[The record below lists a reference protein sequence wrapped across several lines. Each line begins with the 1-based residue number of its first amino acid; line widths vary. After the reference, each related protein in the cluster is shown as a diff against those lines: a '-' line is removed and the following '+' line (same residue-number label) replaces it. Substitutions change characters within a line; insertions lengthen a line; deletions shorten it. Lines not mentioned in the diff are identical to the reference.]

1 MPREPTAGLSV
12 EDQWIERLLE
22 SAVVKALVVLLIAV
36 SLLPALDRPWLHGAV
51 FLPVFGL
58 ELLLRVRLFLARRS
72 SLRRRRAAGD
82 PVLGRE
88 HRPLEPVL
96 LAFDFLAVMSFV
108 PWWHWFE
115 SVRLLRL
122 ARLVRLV
129 IVVRYAADL
138 LHDLWIVVT
147 RRERLGQLLLLLLTV
162 GTLSFV
168 SAALLLY
175 AVPHSPLHRGDVLE
189 AFWWS
194 FLQLE
199 SADNVVRTLHDEP
212 AVVAASVLLTLTG
225 IFLMAFLIGLG
236 TNVVGA
242 LVVAARLRPLD
253 VEGHVVLAA
262 PPGAAR
268 RILRDLRRLEP
279 RNVPERP
286 GREGG
291 FRSPARRIRRWLGR
305 RRIVWAGTDP
315 EPPAFLLDPELRNVS
330 YRPTAL
336 VDRNGA
342 RLVAADQARC
352 VALVSDEADPAGDAR
367 CLSSA
372 LAVSEALL
380 QAAAEDSRHL
390 GGPVPRDLFL
400 ELRETASLP
409 AVRPLRDRLHHAG
422 IGCAVLDMESLL
434 GRFLAVHVL
443 DPELDPLYER
453 VLATSGQTIWVRLA
467 ESNPDR
473 RTWRVARPL
482 PSAPPLAASWR
493 RHRVLPLGTVFTGPD
508 AATPPGSSS
517 LRRLQDCS
525 TRVGFDT
532 GARVPPADRV
542 AGLAA
547 LAMTEHLV
555 RDWIRSLQAGQL
567 AEPDPPPSPAAV
579 RFAES
584 LELVG
589 HDVRRVLLV
598 GSHPCLSAL
607 LVETTRFLPGIEV
620 ELLPEEGMRLAELG
634 EQLQR
639 GLREVAPTATLRR
652 DDGDRLHLVFPDGRA
667 GFVALHD
674 AAEGIGAATHAVGR
688 HDLERFDRVA
698 FLSHPAA
705 PAADDC
711 TTARVL
717 RIADEIERL
726 GRCRVVVQIESE
738 GRAQLLTAAL
748 RGHAPPDAGPP
759 PVSVLAAEQVRA
771 HLLAHAM
778 LTPGVIPVLEELLA
792 ARGQEFVRLVPRD
805 RSAVPAGERLSF
817 GDLLVALA
825 RRGPGS
831 IVALGWAFEQD
842 DGRWSLAI
850 NPEPGERPCADR
862 IRAVYAVADSAL
874 LRGKATGSE
883 ARTGT

>member
-12 EDQWIERLLE
+12 GNQWIERLLE
-22 SAVVKALVVLLIAV
+22 SAAVKAFVVLLIAV

-51 FLPVFGL
+51 FLPAFGL
-58 ELLLRVRLFLARRS
+58 ELLLRVRLFFARRGA
-72 SLRRRRAAGD
+72 LRRRRAAGE
-82 PVLGRE
+82 PVLDRE
-88 HRPLEPVL
+88 RRPLEPL
-96 LAFDFLAVMSFV
+96 LLVFDFVAVASFV

-122 ARLVRLV
+122 ARLVRIV

-138 LHDLWIVVT
+138 LHDLWIVIT

-162 GTLSFV
+162 ATLSFV

-253 VEGHVVLAA
+253 MEGHVVLAA

-279 RNVPERP
+279 RNVRERP
-286 GREGG
+286 THEGG
-291 FRSPARRIRRWLGR
+291 FRSPARRIRRWFGR
-305 RRIVWAGTDP
+305 RRIVWAGTEP
-315 EPPAFLLDPELRNVS
+315 EPPAFLLDPELRDVS

-342 RLVAADQARC
+342 RLVAANQARC

-372 LAVSEALL
+372 LAVSEELL
-380 QAAAEDSRHL
+380 RAAAQESRHL

-409 AVRPLRDRLHHAG
+409 AVRPLHDRLHDAG

-434 GRFLAVHVL
+434 GRFLAVHLL
-443 DPELDPLYER
+443 DPGLDPLYEQ
-453 VLATSGQTIWVRLA
+453 VLATTGQTIWVRLA
-467 ESNPDR
+467 EPRLDR
-473 RTWRVARPL
+473 RARGASRRL
-482 PSAPPLAASWR
+482 PPAPPLASSWS
-493 RHRVLPLGTVFTGPD
+493 RHRVLPLGTLVARPD
-508 AATPPGSSS
+508 AETPPGSSP
-517 LRRLQDCS
+517 LRRIEDCS
-525 TRVGFDT
+525 TRLGFDA
-532 GARVPPADRV
+532 GAPSADRV
-542 AGLAA
+542 VGLAA

-555 RDWIRSLQAGQL
+555 RDWVRDLQAGRL
-567 AEPDPPPSPAAV
+567 DEPDPAPAPAAA
-579 RFAES
+579 RLAES

-598 GSHPCLSAL
+598 GSHPCLPAL
-607 LVETTRFLPGIEV
+607 LVELIRFLPGVEV
-620 ELLPEEGMRLAELG
+620 ELLPETGASLADLG
-634 EQLQR
+634 EQLQS
-639 GLREVAPTATLRR
+639 GLREAAPAATLRR
-652 DDGDRLHLVFPDGRA
+652 DDANRLRLVLADGRA
-667 GFVALHD
+667 GIVTLHD
-674 AAEGIGAATHAVGR
+674 AGERAGAATHAVDR
-688 HDLERFDRVA
+688 DDLERFDRVA

-705 PAADDC
+705 PAGDDC

-717 RIADEIERL
+717 RIAGEVTRL

-738 GRAQLLTAAL
+738 GRAELLTAAL
-748 RGHAPPDAGPP
+748 RGHDPQVAAGPP

-778 LTPGVIPVLEELLA
+778 LTPGVVPVLEERLA
-792 ARGQEFVRLVPRD
+792 EQGQEFVRFVPRGGD
-805 RSAVPAGERLSF
+805 EAPSGERVSF

-831 IVALGWAFEQD
+831 VVALGWAVERD
-842 DGRWSLAI
+842 DGRWSLTI
-850 NPEPGERPCADR
+850 NPEPGDRPRVDR

-874 LRGKATGSE
+874 LRGNATGSG